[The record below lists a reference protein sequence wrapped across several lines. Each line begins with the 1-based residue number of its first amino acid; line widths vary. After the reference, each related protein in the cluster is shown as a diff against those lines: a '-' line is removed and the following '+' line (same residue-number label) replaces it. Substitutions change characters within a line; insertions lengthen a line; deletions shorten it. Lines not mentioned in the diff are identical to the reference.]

1 MGIKLT
7 IGVLLVAIVIG
18 TFVGKML
25 MSQSRSEPPEYGDGW
40 WGRGERGEGEEDT
53 SIRQVN
59 INVPDTVIN
68 DLKLRLGRSR
78 RFEPLED
85 VKSHYGFNA
94 NYMQKVVDYWMNSYD
109 WKKQQAK
116 LNQFEHFKTYI
127 EGIDVHY
134 IHVKPRGIAEEKIK
148 PLLMIHGWPGSIIE
162 FYKILPMLTDP
173 LNHGGTEDDAFEVI
187 CPSIPGYGFSEAPHK
202 QGFDMFAAARVF
214 DKLMVRLG
222 FESYYVQGGDW
233 GSGIGNSLGL
243 IQPSH
248 VLGYHTNLPMG
259 APPFHIAKLIIGS
272 VFPTLV
278 VDEEDIDLVFPA
290 FEKFTTML
298 RETGYMHLQA
308 TKPDTPGFALN
319 DSPVG
324 LAAYILEKFC
334 VWTNLENLDL
344 EDGGLEK
351 YFTLDEV
358 LTNVMIY
365 WVNGNI
371 ASSMRFYKESVLQ
384 VFLGIR
390 NYKLRVPTGIAM
402 FKNELFGQIP
412 HAWAKQMFPELVSYT
427 RIPTG
432 GHFAALEVPE
442 LLAEDFRQFVR
453 KVEEKK

>member
-1 MGIKLT
+1 MGMKLT
-7 IGVLLVAIVIG
+7 IGVLLVALVVG

-25 MSQSRSEPPEYGDGW
+25 MSQSGSEPPEYGDGW

-59 INVPDTVIN
+59 INVPDTFID
-68 DLKLRLGRSR
+68 DLKFRLGRSR
-78 RFEPLED
+78 LFEPLED

-109 WKKQQAK
+109 WKKEQAK
-116 LNQFEHFKTYI
+116 LNRYDHFKTNI

-134 IHVKPRGIAEEKIK
+134 IHVKPTGIAEEKIK
-148 PLLMIHGWPGSIIE
+148 PLIMIHGWPGSIIE

-202 QGFDMFAAARVF
+202 QGFDVYAAARVF

-222 FESYYVQGGDW
+222 FESYYIQGGDW
-233 GSGIGNSLGL
+233 GSAIGFSLGL

-248 VLGYHTNLPMG
+248 VLGYHTNMPLG
-259 APPFHIAKLIIGS
+259 EPPFYFAKLIIGS
-272 VFPTLV
+272 FFPTLV
-278 VDEEDIDLVFPA
+278 VDEEDVDRIFPA
-290 FEKFTTML
+290 FERFTTL
-298 RETGYMHLQA
+298 LQESGYMHLQA
-308 TKPDTPGFALN
+308 TKPDTLGFALN

-324 LAAYILEKFC
+324 LAAYILEKFS
-334 VWTNLENLDL
+334 VWTNPENLDF
-344 EDGGLEK
+344 EDGRLEK

-371 ASSMRFYKESVLQ
+371 APSMRFYKESIPKL
-384 VFLGIR
+384 LSGPSD
-390 NYKLRVPTGIAM
+390 YKLKVPTGVVALRYEI
-402 FKNELFGQIP
+402 GHIP
-412 HAWAKQMFPELVSYT
+412 YVWAKQIYPELVTYT
-427 RIPTG
+427 RMPTG
-432 GHFAALEVPE
+432 GHFAALEIPE